1 MTRIK
6 MVVGV
11 VAVGALIASC
21 SSAQAT
27 LVNHP
32 AGSSKAAHTG
42 DTLALL
48 TGAGHHFSIE
58 LSQVVD
64 PAHATGN
71 ASPKH
76 GRRFVAA
83 LFKLTN
89 NSADGIS
96 GDANADADVIA
107 SDDQTYSPAH
117 ISLTECNG
125 TSGSAYHLA
134 SGKSGTSC
142 VAFEVP
148 TNATVQKVQF
158 WPAAGGASKY
168 GEWLVP

>member
-1 MTRIK
+1 MRNVKT
-6 MVVGV
+6 VVGV

-21 SSAQAT
+21 SSAAPT

-32 AGSSKAAHTG
+32 AGSTSVAHTG
-42 DTLALL
+42 DTLVLV
-48 TGAGHHFSIE
+48 TGAGHQFSIE

-64 PAHATGN
+64 PATATGN
-71 ASPKH
+71 TSPKH
-76 GRRFVAA
+76 GRRFVAT

-89 NSADGIS
+89 NSGDGIS
-96 GDANADADVIA
+96 GDANADADLVG
-107 SDDQTYSPAH
+107 SDGTTYSPAH
-117 ISLTECNG
+117 VTLSACNG

-148 TNATVQKVQF
+148 TTVTIKQVQF
-158 WPAAGGASKY
+158 FPAAGGASKY
-168 GEWLVP
+168 GEWLAS

>member
-1 MTRIK
+1 
-6 MVVGV
+6 
-11 VAVGALIASC
+11 
-21 SSAQAT
+21 
-27 LVNHP
+27 
-32 AGSSKAAHTG
+32 
-42 DTLALL
+42 
-48 TGAGHHFSIE
+48 
-58 LSQVVD
+58 VD